1 MRNATTLPEKQG
13 ERRNDPSLVCYIYE
27 KCEHTIPKIT
37 VSQTTQ
43 TSRDLKININMNYKI
58 TSVLSRG
65 DAKVNPGRGQSHEI

>member
-1 MRNATTLPEKQG
+1 MQHG
-13 ERRNDPSLVCYIYE
+13 EWRGMNDPSLVCYICDE
-27 KCEHTIPKIT
+27 CEHPIPKIT

-43 TSRDLKININMNYKI
+43 TSRDLQININMNYKI